1 MSDKIFTDRLHK
13 VLFGFKM
20 GLSASVFHCKNNSK
34 KYGDLSLQKVLKISP
49 NLRLSILI
57 NLVLIKEEYSTPRK
71 IIFLVLSLYW
81 NNVIRIYIGTM
92 PKIIFT
98 FVSSIF
104 WYYMVCNYFSI
115 IIICWKFKS
124 SWTKPP
130 ACEVGG
136 LLQIS
141 WGLFSVLGLYCVCES
156 VTFLVIHIYEP
167 SQAFMSLCKPLFLLN
182 KALNLQSRHRVF
194 SIFLVNKSANYG
206 RISNVHNLLL
216 YLVL

>member
-1 MSDKIFTDRLHK
+1 MLNILIFLLLGEKSANILRYYLISSKSLPERLKNGIFLYRLAKVTTFYFMSGKIFTDRLHK

-104 WYYMVCNYFSI
+104 
-115 IIICWKFKS
+115 
-124 SWTKPP
+124 
-130 ACEVGG
+130 
-136 LLQIS
+136 
-141 WGLFSVLGLYCVCES
+141 
-156 VTFLVIHIYEP
+156 
-167 SQAFMSLCKPLFLLN
+167 
-182 KALNLQSRHRVF
+182 
-194 SIFLVNKSANYG
+194 
-206 RISNVHNLLL
+206 
-216 YLVL
+216 